1 MNTKLLSDGGSVRT
15 PQSGIF
21 ALGTS
26 SVSYLEF
33 DLHSDTPPQ
42 VAVQRL
48 ADLQGPGG
56 TTGGVNLVIG
66 FRPELWGSIAPH
78 EIPVGITGFN
88 RELMGQDGF
97 TMAAT
102 QHDVYLSAAGHT
114 YDTVF
119 DMARDAVRQL
129 EGVANLQHETRGWT
143 YKDSRDLTG
152 FIDGTKNPPWTLAPS
167 WALIPED
174 QPGAMGSILL
184 LQKWIHDA
192 KGWEALPVFNQE
204 RVIGR
209 TKIESV
215 ELPEEVTGPTSHVA
229 RTTVAENGVE
239 HKIFRRNTPYGQVE
253 EHGTMFVGYSKEQ
266 RLLQAMLER
275 MAGIP
280 DGIRDALTYFTKP
293 LTGAYYFIP
302 AVEAIAAYA
311 TVQDEDD

>member
-33 DLHSDTPPQ
+33 DLHPDTDPR
-42 VAVQRL
+42 VVVQLL
-48 ADLQGPGG
+48 ADLRGPGG

-66 FRPELWGSIAPH
+66 FRPELWRTVAPQ
-78 EIPVGITGFN
+78 EIPAGVTGFN
-88 RELMGQDGF
+88 DDLVGQDGF
-97 TMAAT
+97 TMPAT
-102 QHDVYLSAAGHT
+102 QHDVYLSAAGHI

-119 DMARDAVRQL
+119 DMASDAVRQL
-129 EGVANLQHETRGWT
+129 EGVATLVHETRGWT

-167 WALIPED
+167 WALLPED
-174 QPGAMGSILL
+174 QPGAMGSVLL
-184 LQKWIHDA
+184 LQKWVHDA
-192 KGWEALPVFNQE
+192 NAWEALPVINQE

-209 TKIESV
+209 TKLESV
-215 ELPEEVTGPTSHVA
+215 ELSEDVTGPTSHVA

-239 HKIFRRNTPYGQVE
+239 RKIFRRNTPYGRVE

-266 RLLQAMLER
+266 KLLHTMLER

-280 DGIRDALTYFTKP
+280 DGIRDAITYFTKP

-302 AVEAIAAYA
+302 AIEAIAAYA
-311 TVQDEDD
+311 TVQDEED